1 MPRGTAARRRPTC
14 AAASTTRSI
23 WRACSSR
30 EGCVRRSRVWGCR
43 HEGARQG
50 QRHQLRAGGGA
61 ARASR
66 VFPARRLRVD
76 RHARRLRY
84 VELRLLRCRH
94 GRRAGG
100 KVLLDVR
107 GAGRRPRDSH
117 RRGAGR
123 RRQAARA
130 PARVLGSAWPAVRIL
145 HARDAADVVRAAE
158 TQRDAQRSRHSR
170 GPRRQPVP
178 VHRLSEHREGR
189 AAGGWRPARIGRREL
204 AGSWEH
210 SEPLRRASL
219 ARLKASRSASAGKG
233 TTMSIQAKPLHSV
246 GVPMKRKED
255 PRFIQGKGHYVD
267 DLSFPGMLYLSL
279 VRSTYP
285 HAEIR
290 SIDITEALKV
300 PGVKA
305 VITGK
310 DLEAAGL
317 GWLPTFH
324 GFDKQMVLAIGKVL
338 FQYQE
343 VAAVFAE
350 TRAAAVDGAEAVQ
363 VDYAPLPVVADPFTS
378 KADKVLLR
386 PDRESKTN
394 RIFHWEVG
402 DKDGAARAL
411 ASSAR
416 RIKQRVWFQRCHP
429 APLEPCGCVAYFDT
443 MGRLQFHV
451 TSQAPHVYR
460 TALALVTGIAEDKIH
475 VISPD
480 LGGGFGNK
488 VPVYPG
494 YVCAIVGALKI
505 GRPVKWIETRTEN
518 LTSTGFA
525 RDYHMDVEIGATAD
539 GRVTALR
546 VATTADHG
554 AFDAAAD
561 PSRYPAG
568 IFGIVT
574 GSYDFPVAYAEVDAF
589 FTNKAPGGIAYRC
602 SFRVTEASY
611 AIERGMDI
619 LADELGMDAAEL
631 RRKNFIRKEQF
642 PYPSAL
648 GFTYDSGDYHKTL
661 DVALERIGYDALLKE
676 QAEKRVRGELMGIGL
691 STFTEVV
698 GAGPSKHFDILGIR
712 MFDSAEIRIHPTGA
726 GIVRTGTKSQGQG
739 HETTWAQIVAEELGL
754 DAGAIMVEE
763 GDTDT
768 APYGLGTYA
777 SRSTPVAGAA
787 ITMAARRIRE
797 KARKIAAHLL
807 EAGEADVEWTDYRFQ
822 VKGVPAR
829 SVTMKEVAFAA
840 YTNMAQNEPGL
851 EATYYYD
858 PPNMTYPNGAYVA
871 VVDVDRETGEVK
883 VRRFVAVDDCGVVIN
898 PMVVEGQIHGGLT
911 EGFAMAFTQEIQYDA
926 EGNNLSTNFTDYLV
940 PTSLETPHWETAGT
954 VTPSPHHPMG
964 AKGVGESPN
973 VGSPAAFVNAVVDAL
988 SPLGVRH
995 IDMPMTRDKVWRA
1008 IRDAES
1014 TKG

>member
-1 MPRGTAARRRPTC
+1 
-14 AAASTTRSI
+14 
-23 WRACSSR
+23 
-30 EGCVRRSRVWGCR
+30 
-43 HEGARQG
+43 
-50 QRHQLRAGGGA
+50 
-61 ARASR
+61 
-66 VFPARRLRVD
+66 
-76 RHARRLRY
+76 
-84 VELRLLRCRH
+84 
-94 GRRAGG
+94 
-100 KVLLDVR
+100 
-107 GAGRRPRDSH
+107 
-117 RRGAGR
+117 
-123 RRQAARA
+123 
-130 PARVLGSAWPAVRIL
+130 
-145 HARDAADVVRAAE
+145 
-158 TQRDAQRSRHSR
+158 
-170 GPRRQPVP
+170 
-178 VHRLSEHREGR
+178 
-189 AAGGWRPARIGRREL
+189 
-204 AGSWEH
+204 
-210 SEPLRRASL
+210 
-219 ARLKASRSASAGKG
+219 
-233 TTMSIQAKPLHSV
+233 MSISAKPLHSV

-255 PRFIQGKGHYVD
+255 PRFLQGKGHYVD

-285 HAEIR
+285 HAEIK
-290 SIDITEALKV
+290 SIDIAEALKV

-350 TRAAAVDGAEAVQ
+350 TRAAAADGAEAVQ
-363 VDYAPLPVVADPFTS
+363 VEYAPLPVVTDPFTA
-378 KADKVLLR
+378 KADKVILR

-394 RIFHWEVG
+394 HIFHWEVG

-411 ASSAR
+411 ASSAK
-416 RIKQRVWFQRCHP
+416 RIKQRIWFQRCHP
-429 APLEPCGCVAYFDT
+429 APLEPCGCVAYFDA

-539 GRVTALR
+539 GKVTALH

-561 PSRYPAG
+561 PSKYPAG

-574 GSYDFPVAYAEVDAF
+574 GSYDFPVAHAEVDAF

-619 LADELGMDAAEL
+619 LADELGMDAVEL
-631 RRKNFIRKEQF
+631 RKKNFIRKDQF

-648 GFTYDSGDYHKTL
+648 GFIYDSGDYHKTL
-661 DVALERIGYDALLKE
+661 DVALEKIGYQALLKE
-676 QAEKRVRGELMGIGL
+676 QAEKRARGELMGIGF

-698 GAGPSKHFDILGIR
+698 GAGPSKHFDILGIK
-712 MFDSAEIRIHPTGA
+712 MFDSCEIRIHPTGKA
-726 GIVRTGTKSQGQG
+726 IARFGTKSQGQG
-739 HETTWAQIVAEELGL
+739 HETTYAQILAEELGIPAK
-754 DAGAIMVEE
+754 DIQVEE

-787 ITMAARRIRE
+787 AAVAARKIRD
-797 KARKIAAHLL
+797 KARKIAAHLMEVAEQDL
-807 EAGEADVEWTDYRFQ
+807 EWEPGKFS
-822 VKGVPAR
+822 VKGAPGKFK
-829 SVTMKEVAFAA
+829 TIQDCAFAA
-840 YTNMAQNEPGL
+840 YTNHPQGMEAGL
-851 EATYYYD
+851 EAVSYYD
-858 PPNMTYPNGAYVA
+858 PPNLTYPFGSYIC
-871 VVDVDRETGEVK
+871 VVDIDSGTGEVK
-883 VRRFVAVDDCGVVIN
+883 VRRFVAIDDCGNIIN
-898 PMVVEGQIHGGLT
+898 PMIVQGQIHGGLT
-911 EGFAMAFTQEIQYDA
+911 MGLAPALYEEISYDDN
-926 EGNNLSTNFTDYLV
+926 GNVQGGSFIDYLV
-940 PTSLETPHWETAGT
+940 PTAVETPKWETGHT
-954 VTPSPHHPMG
+954 VTPSPHHPLG
-964 AKGVGESPN
+964 AKGVGESAT
-973 VGSPAAFVNAVVDAL
+973 VGAPAAIANAVVDAL
-988 SPLGVRH
+988 WHLGVRH
-995 IDMPMTRDKVWRA
+995 IDIPITPAKVWKLLRE
-1008 IRDAES
+1008 RGVTE
-1014 TKG
+1014 

>member
-1 MPRGTAARRRPTC
+1 
-14 AAASTTRSI
+14 
-23 WRACSSR
+23 
-30 EGCVRRSRVWGCR
+30 
-43 HEGARQG
+43 
-50 QRHQLRAGGGA
+50 
-61 ARASR
+61 
-66 VFPARRLRVD
+66 
-76 RHARRLRY
+76 
-84 VELRLLRCRH
+84 
-94 GRRAGG
+94 
-100 KVLLDVR
+100 
-107 GAGRRPRDSH
+107 
-117 RRGAGR
+117 
-123 RRQAARA
+123 
-130 PARVLGSAWPAVRIL
+130 
-145 HARDAADVVRAAE
+145 
-158 TQRDAQRSRHSR
+158 
-170 GPRRQPVP
+170 
-178 VHRLSEHREGR
+178 
-189 AAGGWRPARIGRREL
+189 
-204 AGSWEH
+204 
-210 SEPLRRASL
+210 
-219 ARLKASRSASAGKG
+219 
-233 TTMSIQAKPLHSV
+233 MSIQAKPLHSV
-246 GVPMKRKED
+246 GVRMKRKED
-255 PRFIQGKGHYVD
+255 PRFIQGKGNYVD
-267 DLSFPGMLYLSL
+267 DLTFPGMLYLSL

-285 HAEIR
+285 HAEIK
-290 SIDITEALKV
+290 SIDISEAMKV

-378 KADKVLLR
+378 KTDKVLLR

-394 RIFHWEVG
+394 HIFHWEVG
-402 DKDGAARAL
+402 DKDGTARAL
-411 ASSAR
+411 ASSPK
-416 RIKQRVWFQRCHP
+416 RIKQRIWFQRCHP
-429 APLEPCGCVAYFDT
+429 APLETCGCVAYFDT

-460 TALALVTGIAEDKIH
+460 TALSLVTGIPEDKIH
-475 VISPD
+475 VMSPD

-539 GRVTALR
+539 GKVTALH

-561 PSRYPAG
+561 PTKYPAG

-574 GSYDFPVAYAEVDAF
+574 GSYAFPVAHAEVDAY

-619 LADELGMDAAEL
+619 LADELGMDAVEL
-631 RRKNFIRKEQF
+631 RKKNFIRKDQF

-661 DVALERIGYDALLKE
+661 DVALEKIGYAELLKE
-676 QAEKRVRGELMGIGL
+676 QAEKRARGELMGIGF

-698 GAGPSKHFDILGIR
+698 GAGPSKHFDILGIK

-726 GIVRTGTKSQGQG
+726 GIVRTGAKSQGQG
-739 HETTWAQIVAEELGL
+739 HETTWAQVVAEELGL
-754 DAGAIMVEE
+754 DPQTIMVEE

-787 ITMAARRIRE
+787 IVMAARRIRE

-807 EAGEADVEWTDYRFQ
+807 EVGEADVEWTDYKFQ
-822 VKGVPAR
+822 VKGVP
-829 SVTMKEVAFAA
+829 SKTVTMKDVAFAA
-840 YTNMAQNEPGL
+840 YTNMAQNRAGARGDLLLRSAEHDLPEWRLRVGRGRRSGDGRNQGAPLRRDRRLRRRHQPDDRRRPDPRRADRGLRDGLHPG
-851 EATYYYD
+851 D
-858 PPNMTYPNGAYVA
+858 P
-871 VVDVDRETGEVK
+871 
-883 VRRFVAVDDCGVVIN
+883 VRRR
-898 PMVVEGQIHGGLT
+898 GQQPEHQLHGLPC
-911 EGFAMAFTQEIQYDA
+911 AD
-926 EGNNLSTNFTDYLV
+926 V
-940 PTSLETPHWETAGT
+940 
-954 VTPSPHHPMG
+954 
-964 AKGVGESPN
+964 
-973 VGSPAAFVNAVVDAL
+973 
-988 SPLGVRH
+988 
-995 IDMPMTRDKVWRA
+995 TRDAALGGWEHRHPEPAPSDGREGGRREPERRQPRRVRERRHRRLVTTGRTA
-1008 IRDAES
+1008 HRHAAHSRQGMAGDS
-1014 TKG
+1014 